1 MPKEDIDLPDWSKL
15 SGTAL
20 SSAPHAL
27 TEVKQ
32 MSNQVVSPP
41 DVNLPD
47 WSKLSGAVLSRASDA
62 LTEIKQL
69 RNQAMSRKDINMP
82 NIDWSKVS
90 GDLSR
95 ASDALTEAKQL
106 VNQISMYRHWSSDM
120 PMFQQYQEKV
130 RRLIEMNCDLFGVHW
145 TKVWRNILPGAYQL
159 RDTILSD
166 ASKLWSIILSRA
178 FRLWGVILCGPSKLW
193 GAMLWG
199 SSKLL
204 GAVTLDTYK
213 LWDTTRILLSTSDSN
228 LCTALSSVSHALT
241 GANIWCRS
249 IKHPYVTAG
258 VLLCISENPRILLT
272 PLQLMGKPA
281 PYTRTSTVSL
291 NRGYYKNVDAH
302 KAESTVVL
310 SVSWLTGLGAVF
322 VLGRTWGWWD

>member
-32 MSNQVVSPP
+32 MRSYPRP
-41 DVNLPD
+41 IVNLPD

-213 LWDTTRILLSTSDSN
+213 LWDTTRILLSTS
-228 LCTALSSVSHALT
+228 
-241 GANIWCRS
+241 GFQF
-249 IKHPYVTAG
+249 HPYVTAG

-272 PLQLMGKPA
+272 PLQLMGKPC
-281 PYTRTSTVSL
+281 T
-291 NRGYYKNVDAH
+291 NVDAH
-302 KAESTVVL
+302 KLESTVVL
-310 SVSWLTGLGAVF
+310 SVSWLTGLGGCVCF
-322 VLGRTWGWWD
+322 G